1 MTMNKM
7 EQYERGYVKIDLD
20 ALESNMQAIRRRVG
34 ENRDIGIMGIVKA
47 DGYGHGA
54 VPVAKTIEPYVAGYG
69 VATIDEALILRRHG
83 IQKPI
88 LVLGVTPQM
97 RFDDL
102 LNCNISPAIFQYE
115 KAERLSKRARIL
127 GKKGRIHIAVD
138 TGMSRIGL
146 APNEESADMV
156 RRISR
161 LPGIEITGI
170 FTHFAKADEADKGS
184 ARHQLELYS
193 HFLDLLKERG
203 VEIPIKHC
211 ANSAGI
217 IDMDESHFNMVRA
230 GIVMC
235 GLYPSDEV
243 EKEKISLT
251 PALEWKSEVV
261 YVKTVPAGTP
271 VSYGWTCF
279 TERETVIATV
289 PVGYADGYLRNLSNR
304 ADVLIR
310 GKRARILGRICMDQ
324 MMVDVTDI
332 PDVEE
337 GDPVTLIG
345 RDGAEQITVEELA
358 EKSGGFHYEIIC
370 GIGMRVPRVYMR
382 KGKIAGTKDY
392 FGDEYFGFD

>member
-1 MTMNKM
+1 MNKM
-7 EQYERGYVKIDLD
+7 EQYERGYVTVDLG
-20 ALESNMQAIRRRVG
+20 AMEQNMKAIKERLVPGVG
-34 ENRDIGIMGIVKA
+34 VMGIVKA

-54 VPVAKTIEPYVAGYG
+54 VPVAKTIEPYVSGYG

-83 IQKPI
+83 IRKPI

-102 LNCNISPAIFQYE
+102 LNCDISPALFQHE
-115 KAERLSKRARIL
+115 EAERLAKRARIL
-127 GKKGRIHIAVD
+127 GKTGKIHIAVD

-146 APNEESADMV
+146 IPNEESADIV
-156 RRISR
+156 KRISR

-184 ARHQLELYS
+184 AKKQLDQYN
-193 HFLDLLKERG
+193 HFLKLLSERG
-203 VEIPIKHC
+203 VEIPVKHC

-217 IDMDESHFNMVRA
+217 IEMEESHFNMVRA
-230 GIVMC
+230 GIIMC

-243 EKEKISLT
+243 EKDRISLT

-261 YVKTVPAGTP
+261 YLKKVPAGTP

-279 TERETVIATV
+279 TERETMIATV

-304 ADVLIR
+304 GDVLIR
-310 GKRARILGRICMDQ
+310 GKRARILGRVCMDQ

-337 GDPVTLIG
+337 GDMVTLIG
-345 RDGAEQITVEELA
+345 RDGDDRITVEELA
-358 EKSGGFHYEIIC
+358 ERSNGFHYEIIC
-370 GIGMRVPRVYMR
+370 GIGMRVPRVYL
-382 KGKIAGTKDY
+382 KGKKIVGTKDY

>member
-1 MTMNKM
+1 M
-7 EQYERGYVKIDLD
+7 
-20 ALESNMQAIRRRVG
+20 G

-83 IQKPI
+83 SQKPI

-170 FTHFAKADEADKGS
+170 FTHFAKADETDKGS

-243 EKEKISLT
+243 EKENISLT

-358 EKSGGFHYEIIC
+358 ERSGGFHYEIIC

>member
-146 APNEESADMV
+146 APN
-156 RRISR
+156 
-161 LPGIEITGI
+161 
-170 FTHFAKADEADKGS
+170 
-184 ARHQLELYS
+184 
-193 HFLDLLKERG
+193 
-203 VEIPIKHC
+203 
-211 ANSAGI
+211 
-217 IDMDESHFNMVRA
+217 
-230 GIVMC
+230 
-235 GLYPSDEV
+235 
-243 EKEKISLT
+243 
-251 PALEWKSEVV
+251 
-261 YVKTVPAGTP
+261 
-271 VSYGWTCF
+271 
-279 TERETVIATV
+279 
-289 PVGYADGYLRNLSNR
+289 
-304 ADVLIR
+304 
-310 GKRARILGRICMDQ
+310 
-324 MMVDVTDI
+324 
-332 PDVEE
+332 
-337 GDPVTLIG
+337 
-345 RDGAEQITVEELA
+345 
-358 EKSGGFHYEIIC
+358 
-370 GIGMRVPRVYMR
+370 
-382 KGKIAGTKDY
+382 
-392 FGDEYFGFD
+392 